1 MPDFV
6 FALTLD
12 DVICVI
18 AIVGLFIAVVAAK
31 IVWAAFDF
39 FHEGDDDEL

>member
-18 AIVGLFIAVVAAK
+18 AVVGLFIAFVLAK
-31 IVWAAFDF
+31 LAWAVFDL